1 MLSRGRPCLR
11 RRLSAVLDTVATG
24 PDEPLLFLYPRWAA
38 PALRQ
43 RRPISSLKS
52 IESPA
57 RKCQASSPPFRPV
70 NRPGPSLSRHSC
82 RWISNNSART
92 PDSTPVSS
100 PLSNKQNAQISE
112 ENVTRSDAL
121 AGNAGDRF
129 AADKKQSGNS
139 LADAENTASLR
150 PLRGFALTRAR
161 RTQKSLQENQN
172 RSREVKSSTL
182 TPTQRYNRNTSLRD
196 QKKLRARAY
205 MKDQYRKRS
214 WPYID
219 KAWFDT
225 KDVME
230 EVQHNVRTRAR
241 ARTKQ
246 KEIYVAEETLALF
259 AGVNQHT
266 FQENIWH
273 IPINNGCRVQVLPA
287 RENKGLLRRVILSGT
302 ERVLELVEGQFTR
315 AQSSQETGDPLAD
328 IHKPLVPICSSRGA
342 MERSKDS
349 VPLIRGIWCFQE
361 DWKARLTFDEVMLAR
376 PLVTSVK
383 DFNEHVEDVT
393 SSRLPFL
400 NEKAMNSS
408 KTPELERITKHLLK
422 LFDSNHKYISTAAL
436 HLALEFLCQHELISS
451 ARHLCFRAEHVATA
465 NTYNILLKAAAQRQ
479 DVRVFRHLIREM
491 GRVHLSPNSETW
503 LTLLSALVKPSEK
516 AELIGHMVQYGY
528 MSDINTIQ
536 GALQQTIQD
545 SLLVHLDSGKDIDAF
560 IDLMANTYG
569 ANWFNPSLMGQMFN
583 TLARLKDYASLKRLV
598 QICLDRKIPL
608 DGHAINA
615 LVVAFRSD
623 VFTAVRYILKCLE
636 VPWFQSSREQWELLF
651 LAAFKRRHY
660 NICLVLWRYACMYRV
675 VTQKMKQTVLVSL
688 CRNAYAKK
696 TNELSTLWNID
707 AGKVIVGIDL
717 HHESYSMADSILDE
731 IPSEFRHNP
740 LLFLIGWKP
749 QGNERAHQIRLANA
763 LVQRDIKLGPLYQP
777 NHSLRFMLDA
787 AASLDHEWHDVPR
800 PLTWKMQNAIQIPIT
815 RKDK

>member
-43 RRPISSLKS
+43 RRPISSLNP
-52 IESPA
+52 IEGPVK
-57 RKCQASSPPFRPV
+57 KCQASGAPFCPVVRPC
-70 NRPGPSLSRHSC
+70 PSLTRHSC
-82 RWISNNSART
+82 RWISVNSART
-92 PDSTPVSS
+92 PHSTLEFPPS
-100 PLSNKQNAQISE
+100 SNKQNRQISAK
-112 ENVTRSDAL
+112 NVTSSDAL
-121 AGNAGDRF
+121 IGSAGDRSS
-129 AADKKQSGNS
+129 ADKEQSGNS
-139 LADAENTASLR
+139 LNDAENTTSQRALH
-150 PLRGFALTRAR
+150 GFALTRAR
-161 RTQKSLQENQN
+161 RIQKSIQQPRPKGGE
-172 RSREVKSSTL
+172 SSTL
-182 TPTQRYNRNTSLRD
+182 TPTQRYNQHTSLRD

-205 MKDQYRKRS
+205 MKKQYRKRS

-225 KDVME
+225 KDVIE
-230 EVQHNVRTRAR
+230 ETQHNVRIRVRT
-241 ARTKQ
+241 RTKQ

-273 IPINNGCRVQVLPA
+273 VPINNGCRVQVLPA

-302 ERVLELVEGQFTR
+302 DRVLELVEGQFTR
-315 AQSSQETGDPLAD
+315 AQNSQETGDPLAD

-342 MERSKDS
+342 MERSKVP
-349 VPLIRGIWCFQE
+349 VPLVRGIWCFQE
-361 DWKARLTFDEVMLAR
+361 DWKSRLTFDEVMMAR
-376 PLVTSVK
+376 PIVNSVK

-393 SSRLPFL
+393 SSRLPYL
-400 NEKAMNSS
+400 DEKAMNPS
-408 KTPELERITKHLLK
+408 KTPDIERITKHILK
-422 LFDSNHKYISTAAL
+422 LFDTHHKYISTAAL
-436 HLALEFLCQHELISS
+436 HLALEFLCQHELISA
-451 ARHLCFRAEHVATA
+451 ARDLCSRAEQVATA
-465 NTYNILLKAAAQRQ
+465 NTYNIMLKIAAQRQ

-491 GRVHLSPNSETW
+491 GRAHLNPNSETW

-516 AELIGHMVQYGY
+516 AELIGHMVQCGY

-545 SLLVHLDSGKDIDAF
+545 SLLVHLESGKDIDSF
-560 IDLMANTYG
+560 IDLMASTYG
-569 ANWFNPSLMGQMFN
+569 ANWFSSSLMGQMFS
-583 TLARLKDYASLKRLV
+583 TLARLKDHDSLKRLV
-598 QICLDRKIPL
+598 QICIDRKIPL
-608 DGHAINA
+608 DGHAMNA
-615 LVVAFRSD
+615 IVTVFRSD
-623 VFTAVRYILKCLE
+623 VFTAVRYILKCLD

-688 CRNAYAKK
+688 CRNAFAKK
-696 TNELSTLWNID
+696 NNELSTLWNID

-749 QGNERAHQIRLANA
+749 EGSERAHQIRLANA
-763 LVQRDIKLGPLYQP
+763 LIQRDIKLGPLYKP
-777 NHSLRFMLDA
+777 NHPFRFMLDA
-787 AASLDHEWHDVPR
+787 AAFLDSEWHDVPR
-800 PLTWKMQNAIQIPIT
+800 PLTWKMQNAIHIPII
-815 RKDK
+815 RKDQ